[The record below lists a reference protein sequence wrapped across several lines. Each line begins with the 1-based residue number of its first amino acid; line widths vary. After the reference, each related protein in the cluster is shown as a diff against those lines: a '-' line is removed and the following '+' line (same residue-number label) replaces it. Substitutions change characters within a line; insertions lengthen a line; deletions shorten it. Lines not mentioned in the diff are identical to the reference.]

1 LEIFLKSFAGIT
13 LIAALVGP
21 AAARGRGVGA
31 VEKVSVASETPFQIQ
46 IATNFQASPQVQ
58 LVPGPDRLIVD
69 IPNSAPGASLRGL
82 SINRAGVRG
91 VRVSQYSAKPP
102 VTRVVVDLSGPEWY
116 RVAPDASGLIV
127 SLGTSAES
135 AQNFGPAIGWV
146 SARVKSTRSAPVVLR
161 RTTATQ
167 FQRVNGVIIRYD
179 SGRLSIHAENA
190 TLSEV
195 LFQIQ
200 KQTGAQI
207 AIPAGTEQERVSSD
221 FGPGTPSEVLGQLLN
236 GSGLNFVVVGSDSDP
251 NQLRNVILSRKT
263 GEADPPS
270 AFATP
275 ELATPPATPVIDA
288 KSPEFAMPPADNASP
303 QEMPGGPPPA
313 TVPSDPAPQ

>member
-1 LEIFLKSFAGIT
+1 MV
-13 LIAALVGP
+13 AALIGP
-21 AAARGRGVGA
+21 AAAQSRGVGA
-31 VEKVSVASETPFQIQ
+31 VKKVSVASESPFEMQIE
-46 IATNFQASPQVQ
+46 TNFQASPQVQ

-91 VRVSQYSAKPP
+91 VRVSLYSAEPP
-102 VTRVVVDLSGPEWY
+102 VTRVVVDLSEPEWY
-116 RVAPDASGLIV
+116 RVTPNASGLIV
-127 SLGTSAES
+127 SLGTSGES
-135 AQNFGPAIGWV
+135 ALNSGPAIGWV
-146 SARVKSTRSAPVVLR
+146 SARVKSAHSAPVVLR
-161 RTTATQ
+161 RATATQ
-167 FQRVNGVIIRYD
+167 FQRVNGVTIRYD

-236 GSGLNFVVVGSDSDP
+236 GSGLNFVVVGSASDP
-251 NQLRNVILSRKT
+251 NQLGNVILSRKT

-270 AFATP
+270 AFSTP
-275 ELATPPATPVIDA
+275 ELASPPTTPVIDA
-288 KSPEFAMPPADNASP
+288 KSPEFAMPPSDNASP
-303 QEMPGGPPPA
+303 QEVPAAPPPA
-313 TVPSDPAPQ
+313 TVPSGPGPQ